1 MFKSIIIGCGKIAGL
16 YDDMNNSFV
25 YSHARAYQNNS
36 LIDVV
41 CYVDNDESRAKTLAN
56 KYCSN
61 HYSSDYKEAIKLY
74 KPDVVSVCTPDSTH
88 FEVVNTILDL
98 EYLPRIIFLEKPAC
112 RTSEEFDTLIM
123 KSKIKDVKIV
133 VNHSRRF
140 DNLHQN
146 LKHKIFLNT
155 FGQLIKIDAIYY
167 GGWNHNGV
175 HTIDTLNFLFDDE
188 VVINNIIDQ
197 FLSPYQ
203 GDFNFDFKCFF
214 KNKKTPIY
222 LTTMNEENYQLFEFD
237 LKFEKARIRIEDF
250 GQRIVYEEKEINEMN
265 ENILV
270 VKESPLD
277 ISKISPMQNAINII
291 VSSLKD
297 TTEIIG
303 YQLSDISKTMNL
315 IWEGNQWVK

>member
-1 MFKSIIIGCGKIAGL
+1 MFKAIIIGCGKIAGL

-36 LIDVV
+36 LIDVE

-61 HYSSDYKEAIKLY
+61 NYSNDYKEAIKLY
-74 KPDVVSVCTPDSTH
+74 KPDVVSICTPDLTH

-112 RTSEEFDTLIM
+112 KTREEFDILIM

-140 DNLHQN
+140 DDLHQN
-146 LKHKIFLNT
+146 LKHKISLNT
-155 FGQLIKIDAIYY
+155 FGQIIKIDAIYY

-188 VVINNIIDQ
+188 VVINNMIDQ
-197 FLSPYQ
+197 FSSPYQ
-203 GDFNFDFKCFF
+203 GDFDFDFKCLF

-250 GQRIVYEEKEINEMN
+250 GQRIVYERKEINDMN
-265 ENILV
+265 ENVLV
-270 VKESPLD
+270 MKEPPLD
-277 ISKISPMQNAINII
+277 VSIISPMQNAINII
-291 VSSLKD
+291 VSSLQGI
-297 TTEIIG
+297 TEIIG

-315 IWEGNQWVK
+315 IWEGNKWAK